1 MKIKELLT
9 IVIPCKNE
17 EELILLTLGLLNK
30 QKNIHGT
37 RIIISDSSDDNT
49 RNLISNK
56 KFDNLKVEIIEGG
69 FPSKARNNGALIS
82 ETPYILF
89 LDADMFLTDT
99 NTIEKSLSFIVE
111 NSLSLVTSKF
121 RTQGK
126 YFYVFPIFE
135 FFRNWFLHHSVCA
148 VGGFMLFDREIFL
161 ELGGFDPNYLFAEDY
176 ALSNK
181 INYKDFGVVDTKIYT
196 TDRRF
201 KKKGLFYMTKMMIL
215 SVLNSNNPK
224 FFQHHHNYWK

>member
-1 MKIKELLT
+1 MKIKDLLT
-9 IVIPCKNE
+9 IIIPSKNE

-49 RNLISNK
+49 RNLIEVN
-56 KFDNLKVEIIEGG
+56 KFDNLIIEIIEGG

-99 NTIEKSLSFIVE
+99 NTIEKSLKFISE
-111 NSLSLVTSKF
+111 NSLSLVTTKF
-121 RTQGK
+121 RTQGN

-135 FFRNWFLHHSVCA
+135 FFRNWFSHHSVCA
-148 VGGFMLFDREIFL
+148 VGGFMLFNRQTFL
-161 ELGGFDPNYLFAEDY
+161 ELGGFDPTYLFAEDY

-181 INYKDFGVVDTKIYT
+181 INHKDFGVVDTKIYT

-201 KKKGLFYMTKMMIL
+201 KKKGLFYMLKMMVL
-215 SVLNSNNPK
+215 SVLNSDNPK

>member
-1 MKIKELLT
+1 MKIRDLLT
-9 IVIPCKNE
+9 VIIPCKNE
-17 EELILLTLGLLNK
+17 KDLISITLGLLNK
-30 QKNIHGT
+30 QSEINGT
-37 RIIISDSSDDNT
+37 KVIISDSSEDDT
-49 RNLISNK
+49 REIISNHRYE
-56 KFDNLKVEIIEGG
+56 NLNIEIIEGG

-99 NTIEKSLSFIVE
+99 NTIEKSLTFISE
-111 NSLSLVTSKF
+111 NSLSLVTTKF

-135 FFRNWFLHHSVCA
+135 FFRNWFSHHSVCV
-148 VGGFMLFDREIFL
+148 VGGFMLFNRQTFL
-161 ELGGFDPNYLFAEDY
+161 ELGGFDPTYLFAEDY
-176 ALSNK
+176 ALSSK
-181 INYKDFGVVDTKIYT
+181 INHKDFGVVDTKIYT

-201 KKKGLFYMTKMMIL
+201 KKKGLFYMTKMMVL
-215 SVLNSNNPK
+215 SVLNSDNPK

>member
-1 MKIKELLT
+1 MKIRDLLT
-9 IVIPCKNE
+9 VIIPCKNE
-17 EELILLTLGLLNK
+17 KDLISITLGLLNK
-30 QKNIHGT
+30 QSEINGT
-37 RIIISDSSDDNT
+37 KVIISDSSEDDT
-49 RNLISNK
+49 REIISNHRYE
-56 KFDNLKVEIIEGG
+56 NLNIEIIEGG

-99 NTIEKSLSFIVE
+99 NTIEKSLTFISE
-111 NSLSLVTSKF
+111 NSLSLVTTKF

-135 FFRNWFLHHSVCA
+135 FFRNWFSHHSVCV
-148 VGGFMLFDREIFL
+148 VGGFMLFNRQTFL
-161 ELGGFDPNYLFAEDY
+161 ELGGFDPTYLFAEDY
-176 ALSNK
+176 ALSSK
-181 INYKDFGVVDTKIYT
+181 INHKDFGVVDTKIYT